1 MVFPLNGRDGVFRFQ
16 FVGNPVSNTIFEIVR
31 KDVTLVGDDM
41 FLRIWFRA
49 LEVKNGSEMKFLLSK
64 RNPILDPRSSILN
77 PPSSILRPL
86 TEKQEVK
93 NSSTPLSQIISE
105 CIFCVALR

>member
-64 RNPILDPRSSILN
+64 RNSVVKKKNRQDDPTFLHPIQYLNKFLCKLGINEIRSSIL
-77 PPSSILRPL
+77 
-86 TEKQEVK
+86 T
-93 NSSTPLSQIISE
+93 
-105 CIFCVALR
+105 